1 MTKKTTNKKK
11 SVASKKKHLLK
22 KPLRKKKPLQNRLLK
37 KKTPAQKKSTP
48 KKKPTYNSEQIYN
61 MTEQA
66 AYFAALNDQFKK
78 IPAILEHCT
87 RRNTKFTLNQYM
99 LDRFNRV
106 IKRFSTQ

>member
-11 SVASKKKHLLK
+11 SVASKKTPSK
-22 KPLRKKKPLQNRLLK
+22 KTPYEKKATPKSAVK

-78 IPAILEHCT
+78 DPCEYWNTAQEEI
-87 RRNTKFTLNQYM
+87 RNL
-99 LDRFNRV
+99 L
-106 IKRFSTQ
+106 